1 MLVFCAAADAKPHVH
16 AKQTAAITPKKNPH
30 HPAKAAAPPVPPHH
44 ATAKPAPPPPP
55 TPPIEPLDMSHA
67 VPVNQA
73 GALPS
78 TSDRYKQLQTEIQK
92 SKPVV
97 QSAAQKSRALQAQA
111 KALRQK
117 LIDTASRVQD
127 LESEKATLDA
137 AIAELVIEEHQ
148 MQIDFERDRVK
159 VARLLAVLER
169 LQHDMP
175 PVIVLKADDALGAT
189 HGAMLLGASLP
200 RIYGA
205 AAALSRRLEAL
216 RHTRAELQQRRID
229 SARNAV
235 QLSGA
240 RVQLDQLLAIKE
252 REASAAE
259 SVYGDL
265 QAQLDSIADE
275 AADLGSLLAKVASL
289 RSSAPAG
296 QTVTIVGP
304 SDSGAA
310 APLQRGSLRRPVVGR
325 LVADTGAGTAAN
337 LSAGVTFEAQPGA
350 TVIAPADGRVLFA
363 GRYHKTGQ
371 VLILETPGGYD
382 LVLAG
387 LDRIAAR
394 PGDQLLAGEPLG
406 TMPQNGDG
414 ERLYFEVRQ
423 NGKGLS
429 PLPWLE
435 VDLRKAKRS

>member
-1 MLVFCAAADAKPHVH
+1 VAALVFCAAADAKPH
-16 AKQTAAITPKKNPH
+16 ADTKQTAAVAPKKKTH
-30 HPAKAAAPPVPPHH
+30 HTAKNAAAPAPSHHTAAKAAPPSQ
-44 ATAKPAPPPPP
+44 A
-55 TPPIEPLDMSHA
+55 EPLDMSHA

-78 TSDRYKQLQTEIQK
+78 TKDRYKQLQGEIQK
-92 SKPVV
+92 NKPVV
-97 QSAAQKSRALQAQA
+97 QSAQQKSRALQAEAQ
-111 KALRQK
+111 ALRKK
-117 LIDTASRVQD
+117 LIDTAARVQD
-127 LESEKATLDA
+127 LESEKGSLDA
-137 AIAELVIEEHQ
+137 AIAELVIEERQ
-148 MQIDFERDRVK
+148 MQGNFERDRVK
-159 VARLLAVLER
+159 VAKLLAVLER

-205 AAALSRRLEAL
+205 AATLSRRLEAL
-216 RHTRAELQQRRID
+216 RHTRAELQRRRIEG
-229 SARNAV
+229 ARNAV
-235 QLSGA
+235 QLSAA

-252 REASAAE
+252 REARTAE
-259 SVYGDL
+259 SVYSDL
-265 QAQLDSIADE
+265 QSQLDTIADE

-289 RSSAPAG
+289 RASAPTN

-304 SDSGAA
+304 SGAA
-310 APLQRGSLRRPVVGR
+310 SGFQRGSLRRPVVGH
-325 LVADTGAGTAAN
+325 LIADSGPGAAGN
-337 LSAGVTFEAQPGA
+337 ISPGVTFATQPGA
-350 TVIAPADGRVLFA
+350 TVVAPADGRVLFA
-363 GRYHKTGQ
+363 GPYHKTGQ

-429 PLPWLE
+429 PAPWLA

>member
-1 MLVFCAAADAKPHVH
+1 MLVFCAAAGAKPHET
-16 AKQTAAITPKKNPH
+16 AKQTVTV
-30 HPAKAAAPPVPPHH
+30 PAKNKTHH
-44 ATAKPAPPPPP
+44 AATKSAAKPTPQQHPVVAKAPPPPP
-55 TPPIEPLDMSHA
+55 PPPMAPLDMSHA
-67 VPVNQA
+67 VPVNQV

-78 TSDRYKQLQTEIQK
+78 TKDRYKQLQGEIQK
-92 SKPVV
+92 NKPVV
-97 QSAAQKSRALQAQA
+97 QTARQKSD
-111 KALRQK
+111 ALRAEAETLRKK
-117 LIDTASRVQD
+117 LIDTAARVQD
-127 LESEKATLDA
+127 LEAEKGSLDA
-137 AIAELVIEEHQ
+137 AIAELVIEERQ
-148 MQIDFERDRVK
+148 MQANFERDRVQ
-159 VARLLAVLER
+159 VAKLLAVLER

-200 RIYGA
+200 RIYNA

-235 QLSGA
+235 QLSAA

-252 REASAAE
+252 HEARTAE
-259 SVYGDL
+259 SVYSDL
-265 QAQLDSIADE
+265 QAQLDTIADE

-289 RSSAPAG
+289 RASAPAN

-304 SDSGAA
+304 SDSKPAD
-310 APLQRGSLRRPVVGR
+310 LQRGSLRRPVVGR
-325 LVADTGAGTAAN
+325 LVAQTATGTAGNMAP
-337 LSAGVTFEAQPGA
+337 GVTFGTQPGA
-350 TVIAPADGRVLFA
+350 TVVAPADGRVLFA

-394 PGDQLLAGEPLG
+394 AGDQLLAGEPLG
-406 TMPQNGDG
+406 TMPQTGDD
-414 ERLYFEVRQ
+414 ERLYFEVRRD
-423 NGKGLS
+423 GKGLS

-435 VDLRKAKRS
+435 ADLRKAKRS

>member
-1 MLVFCAAADAKPHVH
+1 VFCAAADAKPHVDK
-16 AKQTAAITPKKNPH
+16 KQTTEIAPKKKAH
-30 HPAKAAAPPVPPHH
+30 HVAKPTVPPAHHTTAKAAAPPTQVE
-44 ATAKPAPPPPP
+44 
-55 TPPIEPLDMSHA
+55 PIDMSHA

-78 TSDRYKQLQTEIQK
+78 TKDRYKQLQGEIQK
-92 SKPVV
+92 NKPVV
-97 QSAAQKSRALQAQA
+97 QSAQQKSRALQAEAQ
-111 KALRQK
+111 ALRKK
-117 LIDTASRVQD
+117 LIDTAARVQD
-127 LESEKATLDA
+127 LEAEKGTLDA
-137 AIAELVIEEHQ
+137 AIAELVIEERQ
-148 MQIDFERDRVK
+148 MQSNFERDRVK
-159 VARLLAVLER
+159 VAKLLAVLER

-216 RHTRAELQQRRID
+216 RHTRAELQRRRIEG
-229 SARNAV
+229 ARNAV
-235 QLSGA
+235 LLSAA

-252 REASAAE
+252 REARTAE
-259 SVYGDL
+259 SVYTDL
-265 QAQLDSIADE
+265 QSQLDSIADE

-289 RSSAPAG
+289 RASAPVN

-304 SDSGAA
+304 LDSAA
-310 APLQRGSLRRPVVGR
+310 ASGLQRGSLRRPVVGR
-325 LVADTGAGTAAN
+325 LVTDSGSGTAGN
-337 LSAGVTFEAQPGA
+337 ISPGVTFATQPGA
-350 TVIAPADGRVLFA
+350 TVVAPADGRVLFA
-363 GRYHKTGQ
+363 GPYHKTGQ

-406 TMPQNGDG
+406 TMPQNGNG

-429 PLPWLE
+429 PAPWLA

>member
-1 MLVFCAAADAKPHVH
+1 MLVLCAAADAKPHP
-16 AKQTAAITPKKNPH
+16 KQTTVVTPKKKTH
-30 HPAKAAAPPVPPHH
+30 HTVKTVATPAPQRHTPTRAP
-44 ATAKPAPPPPP
+44 TPPPPP
-55 TPPIEPLDMSHA
+55 PQLAPLDMSHA
-67 VPVNQA
+67 VPVNSA

-78 TSDRYKQLQTEIQK
+78 TTDRYKQLQGEIQK
-92 SKPVV
+92 NKPVV
-97 QSAAQKSRALQAQA
+97 QTARQKSD
-111 KALRQK
+111 ALRAEAAALRKK
-117 LIDTASRVQD
+117 LIDTAARVQD
-127 LESEKATLDA
+127 LESEKGSLDA
-137 AIAELVIEEHQ
+137 AIAELVIEERQ
-148 MQIDFERDRVK
+148 MQANFERDRVK
-159 VARLLAVLER
+159 VAKLLAVLER

-200 RIYGA
+200 RIYNA

-235 QLSGA
+235 QLSAA

-252 REASAAE
+252 HEARTAE
-259 SVYGDL
+259 SVYSDL
-265 QAQLDSIADE
+265 QSQLDTIADE

-289 RSSAPAG
+289 RASTPAN
-296 QTVTIVGP
+296 QTVTVVGP
-304 SDSGAA
+304 ADSSAD
-310 APLQRGSLRRPVVGR
+310 LQKGSLRRPVVGR
-325 LVADTGAGTAAN
+325 LVAETSTGTGGN
-337 LSAGVTFEAQPGA
+337 MSPGVTFATQPDA
-350 TVIAPADGRVLFA
+350 TVTAPADGRVLFA

-387 LDRIAAR
+387 MDRIAAHA
-394 PGDQLLAGEPLG
+394 GDQLLAGEPLG
-406 TMPQNGDG
+406 TMPQTGTD
-414 ERLYFEVRQ
+414 ERLYFEVRRD
-423 NGKGLS
+423 GKGLS